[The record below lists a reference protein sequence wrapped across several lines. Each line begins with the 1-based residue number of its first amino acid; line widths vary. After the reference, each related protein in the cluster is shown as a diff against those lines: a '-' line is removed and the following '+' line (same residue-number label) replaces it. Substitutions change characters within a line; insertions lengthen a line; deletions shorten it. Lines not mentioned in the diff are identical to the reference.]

1 MLVTVSDGH
10 PVWDQNQSARHGVAT
25 DRRWPRIWT
34 GPPSHG
40 QVVSVASSSAL
51 SPGGVIAAQA
61 SAMGRVWSLLRAPP
75 RSWGR
80 ESYSSQHISAMHL
93 SAHDVDGGG
102 EELGVDACGGAVAGQ
117 SS

>member
-1 MLVTVSDGH
+1 MEPEPARETWRRNGPALAEDLDG
-10 PVWDQNQSARHGVAT
+10 SAEP
-25 DRRWPRIWT
+25 W
-34 GPPSHG
+34 
-40 QVVSVASSSAL
+40 ASCVRCVFIAL

-61 SAMGRVWSLLRAPP
+61 SAMGRGWSLLRAPP